1 MARQVKG
8 RTGAWKPER
17 EDYFAALRRHR
28 IDSLIHY
35 TPAANLPSIF
45 RSGGVFSRKEL
56 ARRGIVPVAEHGW
69 GEKWKPLADYVCL
82 CFEPPLG
89 LLRREKR
96 PVAALVVRP
105 EVIALRETLF
115 CPMNS
120 AKSWI
125 EADEILCR
133 WELESFENLFR
144 DPRGPLLRNRESE
157 VLVRRRVPLSAISR
171 VVLSPDVRVDG
182 LGRLK
187 AAASFRRLILREPRP
202 RWSTDRD
209 GEFFP

>member
-1 MARQVKG
+1 
-8 RTGAWKPER
+8 
-17 EDYFAALRRHR
+17 
-28 IDSLIHY
+28 
-35 TPAANLPSIF
+35 
-45 RSGGVFSRKEL
+45 VFSRKEL
-56 ARRGIVPVAEHGW
+56 ARRGITPAAEHGW
-69 GEKWKPLADYVCL
+69 GEKWKPLEDYVCL

-115 CPMNS
+115 SPMNS

-133 WELESFENLFR
+133 WELESFEDLFR
-144 DPRGPLLRNRESE
+144 DPRGPALRNRESE
-157 VLVRRRVPLSAISR
+157 VLVRGGVPLS
-171 VVLSPDVRVDG
+171 VVRKIVLPPDAQIGG

-187 AAASFRRLILREPRP
+187 TGCSVRRLILRRSLP
-202 RWSTDRD
+202 RWSEDKD
-209 GEFFP
+209 GVFFP